1 MAVATAVEVEV
12 DADVAVLMELN
23 LGYVR
28 SVQESDV
35 AWFAA
40 HLSDDFLCSNSDG
53 SLLDRAAFL
62 EHTAGPVTISG
73 LEAHD
78 VHVRLLGDIALI
90 HARTTFTGPDSQPG
104 ASRYTD
110 IWQRRDGAWRC
121 IAAQVTRY

>member
-1 MAVATAVEVEV
+1 MAIATAV
-12 DADVAVLMELN
+12 DADVEVLTELN

-35 AWFAA
+35 AWFGAKLA
-40 HLSDDFLCSNSDG
+40 EDFLCSNSDG

-62 EHTAGPVTISG
+62 EHTAHPVTISG

-90 HARTTFTGPDSQPG
+90 HARATFTGPDATPAPAATPTSGSAATATG
-104 ASRYTD
+104 AESPPR
-110 IWQRRDGAWRC
+110 
-121 IAAQVTRY
+121 